1 VEETEGNTEHRNDA
15 ATYTMS
21 PASRAID
28 AVRLEI
34 GKEVSLKYLT
44 DDEIGYCLSQAR
56 GNTLLAASYAAEKIS
71 GICTDLA
78 DKSMAGSSIEWSQ
91 RAVAWKN
98 KALELA
104 SRARTPITA
113 PQTSSSQARH
123 LKFRIGQ
130 HDFSSGD
137 YL

>member
-1 VEETEGNTEHRNDA
+1 MEETEGDTEHRNNA
-15 ATYTMS
+15 STYTMS

-44 DDEIGYCLSQAR
+44 DDEIDYCLVQAR
-56 GNTLLAASYAAEKIS
+56 GNIILAASYAAEKIS

-91 RAVAWKN
+91 RAEAWKK
-98 KALELA
+98 KALELTA
-104 SRARTPITA
+104 RAITPLIT

-137 YL
+137 YP